1 MNHITGLLL
10 ALAICKGV
18 TASGG
23 NNTINTKDSYTVNKW
38 LSFYTPFFPTIF
50 TDSRL
55 KCVDI
60 PNFKDKYGTTCART
74 KEFGNCNGGKPWKQ
88 TLAQLQSDAN
98 AEGVSV
104 LDACC
109 VCGGGTD
116 QSSMC
121 LYILFFFHF

>member
-1 MNHITGLLL
+1 M
-10 ALAICKGV
+10 
-18 TASGG
+18 
-23 NNTINTKDSYTVNKW
+23 
-38 LSFYTPFFPTIF
+38 
-50 TDSRL
+50 
-55 KCVDI
+55 DI

-116 QSSMC
+116 QSSMY
-121 LYILFFFHF
+121 LYNLFFFYFLVSNHTSKFNIIVAYLYNL

>member
-1 MNHITGLLL
+1 MKLLTQKIATLTIYITNIEM
-10 ALAICKGV
+10 AEFSHAIF
-18 TASGG
+18 
-23 NNTINTKDSYTVNKW
+23 
-38 LSFYTPFFPTIF
+38 LTIF

-55 KCVDI
+55 QCEDI

-88 TLAQLQSDAN
+88 TIAQLQSDAN

-116 QSSMC
+116 QSSMY
-121 LYILFFFHF
+121 L